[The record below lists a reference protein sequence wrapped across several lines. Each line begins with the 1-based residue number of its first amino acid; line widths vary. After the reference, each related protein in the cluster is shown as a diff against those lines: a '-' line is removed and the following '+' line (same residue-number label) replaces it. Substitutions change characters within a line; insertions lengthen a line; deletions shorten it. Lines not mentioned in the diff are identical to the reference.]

1 MAICTL
7 KKWLKI
13 LWPTDFVE
21 MWGRYLTWLLCP
33 RINRCMTSYRKW
45 CNAILLVS
53 VSASGELD
61 PIWTITCTGL
71 DLTWLLVSGRA
82 LGSCLVG
89 ISGMLGHGWTKLV
102 NHIRRETLV
111 FLLHQ
116 GKHNSY
122 SVALVL
128 FFLLLLWNIC
138 AVIYD
143 GRLAWK
149 RSFGNKQKREFSDI
163 TVV

>member
-1 MAICTL
+1 
-7 KKWLKI
+7 
-13 LWPTDFVE
+13 
-21 MWGRYLTWLLCP
+21 
-33 RINRCMTSYRKW
+33 MTSYRKW
-45 CNAILLVS
+45 CNVISLASISVS
-53 VSASGELD
+53 VELD

-122 SVALVL
+122 LYL
-128 FFLLLLWNIC
+128 FYFSSYLSETFVQWFMT
-138 AVIYD
+138 V
-143 GRLAWK
+143 RLAWK
-149 RSFGNKQKREFSDI
+149 RSFGKKQKPEFPDI
-163 TVV
+163 AFKVSIWSIRSCCWPVPYYNH